1 MHESSL
7 CAWRSV
13 VRNVNVEALLRSTVY
28 DLVEFAEFC
37 VRLGLSNDVL
47 YKRAGVLS
55 FGMRQ
60 RVEIAKA
67 LVFHPDLLILDEGL
81 SGLDRVSRKAALG
94 LIGERVDADG
104 MAVLMTSHHAPD
116 ILALS
121 DIVYRISDGIVSDGT
136 SVDYLPRLHRLGMS
150 DVQLQTDLDADYVMN
165 GIGRE

>member
-1 MHESSL
+1 M
-7 CAWRSV
+7 
-13 VRNVNVEALLRSTVY
+13 
-28 DLVEFAEFC
+28 
-37 VRLGLSNDVL
+37 
-47 YKRAGVLS
+47 
-55 FGMRQ
+55 
-60 RVEIAKA
+60 
-67 LVFHPDLLILDEGL
+67 
-81 SGLDRVSRKAALG
+81 SRKAALG